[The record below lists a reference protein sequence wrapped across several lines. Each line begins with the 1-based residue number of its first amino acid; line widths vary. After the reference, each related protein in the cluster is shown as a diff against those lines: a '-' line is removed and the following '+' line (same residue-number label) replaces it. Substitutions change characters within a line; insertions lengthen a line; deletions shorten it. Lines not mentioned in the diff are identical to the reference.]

1 MQASLL
7 GMELSLNVGGKNM
20 RRTSIT
26 ILFMLQSLLCTSCA
40 CDAIAHMGV
49 KWKTSCDYDEA
60 GEHQHASFYPLI
72 LSLLAENFLAR
83 S

>member
-40 CDAIAHMGV
+40 
-49 KWKTSCDYDEA
+49 
-60 GEHQHASFYPLI
+60 
-72 LSLLAENFLAR
+72 
-83 S
+83 